1 MKISV
6 ASSIGDIEED
16 VAELGA
22 EVVVVLRGTLG
33 RLDVLDGATVV
44 IRFCKDLYY
53 IYHATS
59 HNWMDKHG
67 FDTVNSQM

>member
-6 ASSIGDIEED
+6 ASSIGDNEVD
-16 VAELGA
+16 VTELGA
-22 EVVVVLRGTLG
+22 AVVVVLRGTLG

-53 IYHATS
+53 IS
-59 HNWMDKHG
+59 RNL
-67 FDTVNSQM
+67 SQLDGQARF